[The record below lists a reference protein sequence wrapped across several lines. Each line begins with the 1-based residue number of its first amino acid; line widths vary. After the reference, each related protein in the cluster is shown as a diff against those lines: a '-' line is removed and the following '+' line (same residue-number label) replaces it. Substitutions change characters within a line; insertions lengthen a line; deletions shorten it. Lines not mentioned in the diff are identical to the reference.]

1 MIDNLLFLVNMIAIV
16 YLCYWAEKNDN
27 DKGSK

>member
-16 YLCYWAEKNDN
+16 YLCYWAARN
-27 DKGSK
+27 DKGDN